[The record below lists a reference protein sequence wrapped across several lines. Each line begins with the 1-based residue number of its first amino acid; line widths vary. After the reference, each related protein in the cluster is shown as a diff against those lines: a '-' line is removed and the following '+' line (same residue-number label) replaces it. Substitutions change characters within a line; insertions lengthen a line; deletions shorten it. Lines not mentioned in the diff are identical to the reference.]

1 MGGWVHTAIAAAA
14 LLGAVVT
21 LHARE
26 TVELGKIGWTHLHK
40 AAEEGSVEKIDALLL
55 GGHAVDE
62 RIAAAQEIARLKAIA
77 EGQSQA
83 TIAEIE
89 RWGNSLHNAVED
101 ALESGKQI
109 RREGIRPKPR
119 DLAES
124 LMQNIVSIANM
135 MVVQLVE
142 GATALHIA
150 AGSGR
155 YEAARRLIEKGA
167 DVNARTE
174 AGMHPVDFSAMANEV
189 QLLGLMLEHGA
200 DPEELSMKAGLRPL
214 HWAAYGNAV
223 RTARELLRRG
233 VSVNARTN
241 DGATSMDMANAHGD
255 DAYLLQE
262 LLKQHGGRCAKNC
275 LCSESG
281 RDEEPGCQP
290 RRDPWT

>member
-1 MGGWVHTAIAAAA
+1 MGGWMHMAIAATA
-14 LLGAVVT
+14 LLGAVATV
-21 LHARE
+21 HARE
-26 TVELGKIGWTHLHK
+26 TVEFGKVGWTQLHR

-77 EGQSQA
+77 ERQSQA

-89 RWGNSLHNAVED
+89 RWGASLNNAVKE
-101 ALESGKQI
+101 ALKSEGRKSVAQKEMREKKNRRLWESVA
-109 RREGIRPKPR
+109 RGI
-119 DLAES
+119 ES
-124 LMQNIVSIANM
+124 FTSMI
-135 MVVQLVE
+135 VVQLME

-150 AGSGR
+150 AFAGR

-174 AGMHPVDFSAMANEV
+174 EGMHPLDFSAMANEV

-200 DPEELSMKAGLRPL
+200 NLEEPSTKAGLRPL

-241 DGATSMDMANAHGD
+241 DSATSMDIANTHAD
-255 DAYLLQE
+255 DAYLLRK

-275 LCSESG
+275 L
-281 RDEEPGCQP
+281 Q
-290 RRDPWT
+290 